1 MILVVLAILA
11 SATAGATV
19 EHRWHERSVVVTDRA
34 IQILLYVLMPFITF
48 FVIARLDLHA
58 GVGAGLAL
66 AWVEILAVG
75 AIAWVVATRALKLE
89 RPAAGTVVVCCMLAN
104 TGYLGIPLN
113 AALLGRDAIAPAI
126 AWDVAVS
133 GPMLFT
139 FGFGIAAAC
148 GTQAGDTFKERL
160 RAFLTRNPPL
170 IALVAA
176 LLVPDAWAPS
186 VLVDIA
192 RVSAIAL
199 LPVGFFVLGAHLARE
214 QEVGVVTFPP
224 PLTRPVAAILGLRLV
239 VAPALFTLL
248 ALSLHGVPD
257 AYRLQ
262 AAMPCGINAL
272 VAAHTYGLDLR
283 MAASAVAWATA
294 VTVVVAA
301 VAGAVT

>member
-1 MILVVLAILA
+1 VILVVLAIIA
-11 SATAGATV
+11 SASAGALV
-19 EHRWHERSVVVTDRA
+19 EHRWHEQSVVVTDRA

-48 FVIARLDLHA
+48 FVVARLDLHA
-58 GVGAGLAL
+58 GVGTGLAL
-66 AWVEILAVG
+66 AWVELLAVG
-75 AIAWVVATRALKLE
+75 AIAWVVATRVLHLA
-89 RPAAGTVVVCCMLAN
+89 RPAAGTVVVCCILAN

-113 AALLGRDAIAPAI
+113 AALLGKDAIAPAI

-170 IALVAA
+170 IALVAGLLAPDSLAPDA
-176 LLVPDAWAPS
+176 LLDV
-186 VLVDIA
+186 A
-192 RVSAIAL
+192 RTSAVAL
-199 LPVGFFVLGAHLARE
+199 LPIGFFVLGVHLARE

-224 PLTRPVAAILGLRLV
+224 PFTRPVAAVLGLRLI

-248 ALSLHGVPD
+248 ALSLHRVPD

-272 VAAHTYGLDLR
+272 IAAHTYGLDLR
-283 MAASAVAWATA
+283 LAASAVAWTTA
-294 VTVVVAA
+294 VGVTVAA
-301 VAGAVT
+301 IAGVVT